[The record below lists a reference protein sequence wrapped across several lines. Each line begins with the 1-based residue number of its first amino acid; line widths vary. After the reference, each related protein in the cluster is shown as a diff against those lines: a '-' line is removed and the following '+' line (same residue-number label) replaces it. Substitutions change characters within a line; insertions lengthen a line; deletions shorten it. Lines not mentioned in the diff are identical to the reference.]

1 MKKVDT
7 TKVTGLKK
15 ADITETIQQYQELD
29 DSVKELIRS
38 ANKVRLNAYV
48 PYSNFK
54 VGAAFRSKCGRIFNG
69 CNVENAA
76 FSPSSCAERTAI
88 CKAVSE
94 GVREFTA
101 AAVVAYQEDAF
112 TTPCG
117 VCRQFIMEFA
127 DGDIPLYVAKAV
139 QTSLENGATANQTI
153 KELENLPTDN
163 VLCTSIYNLLPNGFR
178 NFKKIVT

>member
-1 MKKVDT
+1 MDIVDT

-15 ADITETIQQYQELD
+15 ANIPESIKYYQDLD
-29 DSVKELIRS
+29 DDSKELLRS
-38 ANKVRLNAYV
+38 ANKVRQNAYA

-54 VGAAFRSKCGRIFNG
+54 VGAAFRTKCGRIFTG

-76 FSPSSCAERTAI
+76 FTPCSCAERTAI

-94 GVREFTA
+94 GFREFSA

-127 DGDIPLYVAKAV
+127 AEDLPIYVAKAV
-139 QTSLENGATANQTI
+139 EHPSENLDKLENQS
-153 KELENLPTDN
+153 TDH

-178 NFKKIVT
+178 NYK